1 MFCGVRAFGCDATS
15 VRFVFKESPRC
26 SRGSRIADKLLASL
40 VWAAEGWAFRR
51 DVSSSLRVSLVTGG
65 VGDGDRRLR
74 MERLAGKGRAQARSK
89 RNSRHASE
97 RRSGSSEGR
106 PTPQL
111 HVAGRTSL
119 CLWSLRA
126 ALTSGRK
133 RSRFHVRF
141 RIYEIGKK
149 IKV

>member
-1 MFCGVRAFGCDATS
+1 MFCGVRGFGCMLHPS
-15 VRFVFKESPRC
+15 GSS
-26 SRGSRIADKLLASL
+26 SRRVHVVPVARASRINCWHRWCGLQRA
-40 VWAAEGWAFRR
+40 GGFRR

-119 CLWSLRA
+119 CLWSLHA
-126 ALTSGRK
+126 TLTSGRK
-133 RSRFHVRF
+133 SSRFHVRF